1 MIPPESFLD
10 DVVLQTGRY
19 RAMTA
24 LGEEMVALILDD
36 RLNDVLPLMERK
48 RRLMEEIQEIEKR
61 VSPLRKRWSE
71 IKATLSPDQEKRA
84 SQVLLDA
91 RGAIEALVAV
101 ENRAGAL
108 LERGRAAASS
118 QLDDLLR
125 KRKADDAYG
134 GGPP

>member
-1 MIPPESFLD
+1 MTLPGSFLD
-10 DVVLQTGRY
+10 DVVLQTERY
-19 RAMTA
+19 RAMAA
-24 LGEEMVALILDD
+24 LGEEMVARILED

-61 VSPLRKRWSE
+61 VSPQRKRWAE
-71 IKATLSPDQEKRA
+71 IKAALSPDQEKKA
-84 SQVLLDA
+84 TQILLEA

-118 QLDDLLR
+118 QLDDLIR
-125 KRKADDAYG
+125 KKKADDAYG
-134 GGPP
+134 GPP